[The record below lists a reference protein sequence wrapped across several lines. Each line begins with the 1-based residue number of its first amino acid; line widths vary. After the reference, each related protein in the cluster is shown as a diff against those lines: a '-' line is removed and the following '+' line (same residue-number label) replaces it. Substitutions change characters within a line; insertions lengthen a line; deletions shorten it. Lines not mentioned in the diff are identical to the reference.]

1 MDPLRVILSSG
12 RTVGSDICWPATHS
26 VDVIRALASL
36 DRAVLGV
43 ELWRFEGESAPEVV
57 GWSEYSV
64 AIDGPWADVVATA
77 ARDAEES
84 VLGHAGDLGLWV
96 NLTWIERSEA
106 SRR

>member
-1 MDPLRVILSSG
+1 MDPLRAILSG
-12 RTVGSDICWPATHS
+12 VRTVGAESCWPATQS
-26 VDVIRALASL
+26 VEVIRALASL

-43 ELWRFEGESAPEVV
+43 ELWRFEGEGAPEVV

-64 AIDGPWADVVATA
+64 ATAGPWADVVAAA

-96 NLTWIERSEA
+96 NLTWIERSEVDNG
-106 SRR
+106 